1 MSPPEKRT
9 FVVHVEDQPGVLD
22 RVASLFRRRTYNI
35 ESLNVGE
42 THEPGISRMTIVCEA
57 NASVARRIEANLYR
71 LVNVLRVDDVTEV
84 PRVDRNLALIKVRAG
99 AAERPQVLQIL
110 AAVNARAVDLG
121 PDSLVAETTGSQEEI
136 ERLVSV
142 LAPFGILEMVQTGLV
157 SMTRAAEKPRL
168 SRGQAA

>member
-1 MSPPEKRT
+1 
-9 FVVHVEDQPGVLD
+9 
-22 RVASLFRRRTYNI
+22 
-35 ESLNVGE
+35 
-42 THEPGISRMTIVCEA
+42 MT
-57 NASVARRIEANLYR
+57 
-71 LVNVLRVDDVTEV
+71 VLRVDDVTEV

-168 SRGQAA
+168 SRGHAA